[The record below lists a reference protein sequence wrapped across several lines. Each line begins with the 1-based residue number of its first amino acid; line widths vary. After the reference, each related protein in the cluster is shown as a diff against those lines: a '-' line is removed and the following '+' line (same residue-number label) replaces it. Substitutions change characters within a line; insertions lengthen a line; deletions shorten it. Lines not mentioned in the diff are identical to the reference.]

1 MKRIVCLLMALML
14 ILSGCTSQEPAK
26 NDKKSVVVTIFPLY
40 DWVREIVGDSEGIEL
55 TLLMNKGVDLH
66 NYQASASDIIKITD
80 SDLFIYNGG
89 ESDEWVEDILKE
101 NNNLNS
107 LSVMESIED
116 LLKQEEEKEGMQE
129 DEHEQVHEE
138 GEFDEHIWLSLKNA
152 KASCENILNELVKL
166 DPDNKDKYQA
176 NYDRYINEL
185 DKLDA
190 EYEKAVSSSSKK
202 VLLFADRFPFRY
214 LVDDYGIDYY
224 AAFKG
229 CSAESEASFET
240 IKFLAEKTDE
250 LNLKYVMILENSE
263 EKIANAVI
271 KSTVNKNQTIES
283 LDSLQSTT
291 LADNRSYFD
300 VMSSNLEVLKKV
312 LN

>member
-1 MKRIVCLLMALML
+1 MKRIVCLLTALML

-89 ESDEWVEDILKE
+89 ESDEWIEDILKE
-101 NNNLNS
+101 NKKLNS
-107 LSVMESIED
+107 FSVMESIED

-152 KASCENILNELVKL
+152 KASCNIILNELVKL
-166 DPDNKDKYQA
+166 DPENKDKYQA

-229 CSAESEASFET
+229 CSAESEASFDT

-271 KSTVNKNQTIES
+271 NSTVNKNQTIES

-291 LADNRSYFD
+291 LADNRSYLD

>member
-1 MKRIVCLLMALML
+1 MKRIVCLLMVLML
-14 ILSGCTSQEPAK
+14 ILSGCGNHESAK

-89 ESDEWVEDILKE
+89 ESDEWIEDILKE
-101 NNNLNS
+101 NKKLNS
-107 LSVMESIED
+107 FSVKESIED

-138 GEFDEHIWLSLKNA
+138 GEFDEHIWLSLKNT

-166 DPDNKDKYQA
+166 DSDNKDKYQA

-250 LNLKYVMILENSE
+250 LNLKYVMVLENSK

-271 KSTVNKNQTIES
+271 NSTVNKNQIIES

-291 LADNRSYFD
+291 LADNRSYLD

>member
-1 MKRIVCLLMALML
+1 MKRIVCLLTALML
-14 ILSGCTSQEPAK
+14 ILSGCTTQEPAK

-89 ESDEWVEDILKE
+89 ESDEWIEDILKE
-101 NNNLNS
+101 NKKLNS
-107 LSVMESIED
+107 FSVMESIED

-129 DEHEQVHEE
+129 DDYEHEHEE

-166 DPDNKDKYQA
+166 DPENKDKYQA
-176 NYDRYINEL
+176 NYDRFINEL
-185 DKLDA
+185 NKLDA
-190 EYEKAVSSSSKK
+190 EYEKAVSNSSKK

-271 KSTVNKNQTIES
+271 NSTVNKNQTIES

>member
-1 MKRIVCLLMALML
+1 MKRIVCLLTALML

-89 ESDEWVEDILKE
+89 ESDEWIEDILKE
-101 NNNLNS
+101 NKKLNS
-107 LSVMESIED
+107 FSVMESIED

-152 KASCENILNELVKL
+152 KASCNIILNELVKL
-166 DPDNKDKYQA
+166 DPENKDKYQA

-190 EYEKAVSSSSKK
+190 EYESVVSSSSKK

-229 CSAESEASFET
+229 CSAESEASFDT

-271 KSTVNKNQTIES
+271 NSTVNKNQTIES

-291 LADNRSYFD
+291 LADNRSYLD

>member
-14 ILSGCTSQEPAK
+14 ILSGCGTEQSA
-26 NDKKSVVVTIFPLY
+26 NSDKKSVVVTIFPLY
-40 DWVREIVGDSEGIEL
+40 DWIREIVGDSDNIEL

-80 SDLFIYNGG
+80 SNLFIYNGG
-89 ESDEWVEDILKE
+89 ESDAWIEDILKE
-101 NNNLNS
+101 NKNLNAFN
-107 LSVMESIED
+107 VMESIEE

-129 DEHEQVHEE
+129 EEHEHEHEE
-138 GEFDEHIWLSLKNA
+138 EYDEHIWLSLKNA

-176 NYDRYINEL
+176 NYDSFINEL
-185 DKLDA
+185 NKLDA

-271 KSTVNKNQTIES
+271 NSTVNKNQTIES

-291 LADNRSYFD
+291 LSDNRTYLD
-300 VMSSNLEVLKKV
+300 VMRSNLEVLKKV

>member
-1 MKRIVCLLMALML
+1 MKKIVYLLIAIVL
-14 ILSGCTSQEPAK
+14 ILCGCGNQESIK

-89 ESDEWVEDILKE
+89 ESDEWIEDILKE

-129 DEHEQVHEE
+129 DDHEREHEE
-138 GEFDEHIWLSLKNA
+138 GAFDEHIWLSLKNA

-271 KSTVNKNQTIES
+271 NSTVNKNQTIES

-291 LADNRSYFD
+291 LADNRSYLD

>member
-14 ILSGCTSQEPAK
+14 ILSGCSSQEPAK

-40 DWVREIVGDSEGIEL
+40 DWVREIVGESEDIEL

-89 ESDEWVEDILKE
+89 ESDEWIEDILKE
-101 NNNLNS
+101 NKNLNS
-107 LSVMESIED
+107 FSVMDSIED

-190 EYEKAVSSSSKK
+190 EYEKAVSNSSKK

-250 LNLKYVMILENSE
+250 LNLKYVMVLENSE

-271 KSTVNKNQTIES
+271 NSTVNRNQTIES

-291 LADNRSYFD
+291 LADGRNYLD
-300 VMSSNLEVLKKV
+300 VMRSNLEVLKKV

>member
-1 MKRIVCLLMALML
+1 MKRIVCLLTALML

-152 KASCENILNELVKL
+152 KASCNIILNELVKL
-166 DPDNKDKYQA
+166 DSDNKDKYQA

-271 KSTVNKNQTIES
+271 NSTVNKNQTIES

-291 LADNRSYFD
+291 LADNRSYLD

>member
-1 MKRIVCLLMALML
+1 MKKIVYLLIAIML
-14 ILSGCTSQEPAK
+14 ILCGCGNQESIK

-89 ESDEWVEDILKE
+89 ESDEWIEDILKE
-101 NNNLNS
+101 NKKLNS
-107 LSVMESIED
+107 FSVMESIED

-152 KASCENILNELVKL
+152 KASCNIILNELVKL
-166 DPDNKDKYQA
+166 DPENKDKYQA

-229 CSAESEASFET
+229 CSAESEASFDT
-240 IKFLAEKTDE
+240 IKILAEKTDE

-271 KSTVNKNQTIES
+271 NSTVNKNQTIES

-291 LADNRSYFD
+291 LADNRSYLD

>member
-1 MKRIVCLLMALML
+1 MKRIVCLLTALML

-66 NYQASASDIIKITD
+66 NYQASASDIIKTTD

-89 ESDEWVEDILKE
+89 ESDEWIEDILKE
-101 NNNLNS
+101 NKKLNS
-107 LSVMESIED
+107 FSVMESIED

-129 DEHEQVHEE
+129 DEHEHEHEE

-271 KSTVNKNQTIES
+271 NSTVNKNQTIES

-291 LADNRSYFD
+291 LADNRSYLD

>member
-1 MKRIVCLLMALML
+1 MKRIVCLLTALML

-107 LSVMESIED
+107 FSVMENIED

-166 DPDNKDKYQA
+166 DPENKDKYQA

-185 DKLDA
+185 NKLDA
-190 EYEKAVSSSSKK
+190 EYEKAVSNSSKK

-271 KSTVNKNQTIES
+271 NSTVNKNQTIES

-291 LADNRSYFD
+291 LADNRSYLD